1 MKKMNDVRAVLF
13 DFDGTLAD
21 TAPDLS
27 RAINQLR
34 AARGLEDFPLDKLR
48 PFASAGARGMLQA
61 ALRILPEHPEFAA
74 MRDEFLRH
82 YAGAIC
88 VDTRLFPGM
97 ELLLGEIEKRGLRWG
112 IVTNKAERFTNEI
125 VAALGLAR
133 RAACVV
139 SGDTTP
145 HLKPHP
151 ASLLHA
157 AKELSLEP
165 SACVYLGD
173 DLRDIQAARAA
184 GMRSVAVGWGY
195 GADLRAWQADAVIGQ
210 PPDLVALL

>member
-1 MKKMNDVRAVLF
+1 MNGVRAVLF

-21 TAPDLS
+21 TAADLS

-34 AARGLEDFPLDKLR
+34 AARGLDDFPLEKLR

-61 ALRILPEHPEFAA
+61 ALSILPDHPEFTS

-82 YAGAIC
+82 YADAIC

-97 ELLLGEIEKRGLRWG
+97 EPLLEEIEKRGLRWG
-112 IVTNKAERFTNEI
+112 IVTNKSARFTNEI
-125 VAALGLAR
+125 IAALGLTP

-139 SGDTTP
+139 CGDTTP

-157 AKELSLEP
+157 AKELALEP
-165 SACVYLGD
+165 AACVYLGD
-173 DLRDIQAARAA
+173 DLRDIQAARSA
-184 GMRSVAVGWGY
+184 GMRSVAVAWGY
-195 GADLRAWQADAVIGQ
+195 GADLQAWQADAVISQ
-210 PPDLVALL
+210 PPELVALL

>member
-1 MKKMNDVRAVLF
+1 MSDVRAVLF

-27 RAINQLR
+27 RAINRLR
-34 AARGLEDFPLDKLR
+34 AARGLDDFPLEKLR

-61 ALRILPEHPEFAA
+61 ALRILPEHPEFGS

-82 YAGAIC
+82 YADAIC

-97 ELLLGEIEKRGLRWG
+97 ELLLEEIEKRGLRWG
-112 IVTNKAERFTNEI
+112 IVTNKSARFTHAI
-125 VAALGLAR
+125 VAALGLTR

-157 AKELSLEP
+157 AKELALEP
-165 SACVYLGD
+165 AACVYLGD

-195 GADLRAWQADAVIGQ
+195 GADFRDWQADAVIGQ
-210 PPDLVALL
+210 PPELAALL